1 MFDAVVRR
9 YPAEVWGRRQNAFP
23 ILDIAADKRWQY
35 ASLADAG
42 PWLIGCEIAP
52 PQVRASLAVHAAGD
66 TGVSWLVSA
75 YSFGALASELCERL
89 NVRLPDGRVALLR
102 FYDARVMPHMAS
114 LFELTQRVQ
123 FFSPTYNWLVETNGQ
138 LTGVHPH
145 A

>member
-1 MFDAVVRR
+1 M
-9 YPAEVWGRRQNAFP
+9 
-23 ILDIAADKRWQY
+23 
-35 ASLADAG
+35 
-42 PWLIGCEIAP
+42 
-52 PQVRASLAVHAAGD
+52 HAAGD